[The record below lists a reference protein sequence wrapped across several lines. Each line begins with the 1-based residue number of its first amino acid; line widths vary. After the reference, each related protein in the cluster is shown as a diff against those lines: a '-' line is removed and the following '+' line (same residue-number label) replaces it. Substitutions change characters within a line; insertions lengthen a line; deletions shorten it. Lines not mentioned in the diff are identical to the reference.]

1 MKVVNKIM
9 IGIAVLCLLLC
20 GGILVF
26 ALNPDM
32 TSSLAQKLYGNTVDM
47 LPGTEETG
55 EGQTSGNGNISV
67 TLPNGMPGEMNGYVA
82 PSMDQMQIPED
93 VSGRTGFTPVQ
104 PEEQQIPDQEAQ
116 NLKETLGSGETGEG
130 LSFSAEEYPYYQMLS
145 ENQQSVYRQIYAN
158 AQNLTEK
165 FAPEKT
171 VSASDVKTAFEA
183 VIGDHPEMFWL
194 ETGYSSKYLA
204 NGQCVEIDLKYNG
217 TADDLESAKQRF
229 DAAAQN
235 LITGAASLD
244 SNYEKEKYVHDALA
258 SAVTYDLTADMNQ
271 SAYSALVNG
280 KSVCAGYAR
289 AYQYLLQQLGI
300 PCYYCTGY
308 SGGDHA
314 WNIVKLEDGYY
325 NVDVTWDDAAAIRYD
340 YFNKTDADFA
350 STHVRQNLS
359 VYLPACNGTAYR
371 QENTTGAAGTGQPS
385 EAGGATPDP
394 DAGTTP
400 SGGQTDGSVTDPG
413 QQGDGT
419 QEPEQPGNSLS
430 DYINPD
436 PQEPLRY
443 PSGNTAGSAGNT
455 TAAATPEPRADA
467 LTDLS
472 SYYEDCRKQL
482 TGLGSGDQH
491 FDNVVPK
498 SLWSTIEQ
506 SYHTGA
512 YEQGYVVDVLKN
524 LGMEYFAI
532 QLQLVDI
539 GDGYYRVYHNVV
551 TY

>member
-47 LPGTEETG
+47 PPGTEETG

-171 VSASDVKTAFEA
+171 VSASDVKIAFEA

-204 NGQCVEIDLKYNG
+204 NGQCVEIDLKYNS

-314 WNIVKLEDGYY
+314 WNIVKLDDGYY

>member
-1 MKVVNKIM
+1 MKIVNKIM

-26 ALNPDM
+26 ALNPNM
-32 TSSLAQKLYGNTVDM
+32 TSSLAQKLYGNTVDTTT
-47 LPGTEETG
+47 GTEETG

-93 VSGRTGFTPVQ
+93 VSGKTGFTPVQ

-116 NLKETLGSGETGEG
+116 NLEETLGSGETGEG
-130 LSFSAEEYPYYQMLS
+130 LSFSAEQYPYYQMLS
-145 ENQQSVYRQIYAN
+145 EDQQSVYRQIYAN

-183 VIGDHPEMFWL
+183 VIGDHPELFWM

-204 NGQCVEIDLKYNG
+204 NGQCVEIDLKYNS
-217 TADDLESAKQRF
+217 TANDLENAKQKF
-229 DAAAQN
+229 DVAAQN
-235 LITGAASLD
+235 LISGATNPGSD
-244 SNYEKEKYVHDALA
+244 YEKEKYVHDALA
-258 SAVTYDLTADMNQ
+258 AAVTYDLTADMNQ

-308 SGGDHA
+308 SGGNHA
-314 WNIVKLEDGYY
+314 WNIVKLDDGYY
-325 NVDVTWDDAAAIRYD
+325 NVDVTWDDATTIRYD

-371 QENTTGAAGTGQPS
+371 QENTTGAADPGQPS
-385 EAGGATPDP
+385 DASAATPDP
-394 DAGTTP
+394 GAGTTP
-400 SGGQTDGSVTDPG
+400 SGNPTDGNVTDPG

-419 QEPEQPGNSLS
+419 QDPEQSGGSLS
-430 DYINPD
+430 GYINPD

-443 PSGNTAGSAGNT
+443 PSGNTAGSEGDT
-455 TAAATPEPRADA
+455 TATATPEPRADA

-472 SYYEDCRKQL
+472 SYYEDCKKQL
-482 TGLGSGDQH
+482 TDLGSGDQH

-506 SYHTGA
+506 SYNTGA

>member
-1 MKVVNKIM
+1 M

-47 LPGTEETG
+47 PPGTEETG

-171 VSASDVKTAFEA
+171 VSASDVKIAFEA

-204 NGQCVEIDLKYNG
+204 NGQCVEIDLKYNS

>member
-1 MKVVNKIM
+1 M

-47 LPGTEETG
+47 PPGPEETG

-93 VSGRTGFTPVQ
+93 VSGKTGFTPIQ
-104 PEEQQIPDQEAQ
+104 PEEQQIPDQEAK
-116 NLKETLGSGETGEG
+116 NLEETLGSGETGEG

-171 VSASDVKTAFEA
+171 VSASDVKIAFEA

-194 ETGYSSKYLA
+194 ETGYSSKYLV
-204 NGQCVEIDLKYNG
+204 NGQCVEIDLKYNS

-314 WNIVKLEDGYY
+314 WNIVKLDDGYY
-325 NVDVTWDDAAAIRYD
+325 NVDVTWDDANTLRYD

-371 QENTTGAAGTGQPS
+371 QADTTTTGAADSGQPS
-385 EAGGATPDP
+385 QGNAATPNP
-394 DAGTTP
+394 NGGSANPGDAANGN
-400 SGGQTDGSVTDPG
+400 GTDPG
-413 QQGDGT
+413 QPGDGST
-419 QEPEQPGNSLS
+419 DPEQPGNSLS
-430 DYINPD
+430 DYINPN

-506 SYHTGA
+506 SYNTGA

-524 LGMEYFAI
+524 LGMDYFAI
-532 QLQLVDI
+532 QLQLVDL

>member
-1 MKVVNKIM
+1 M

-26 ALNPDM
+26 ALNPNM

-47 LPGTEETG
+47 PPGTEETG

-171 VSASDVKTAFEA
+171 VSASDVKIAFEA

-204 NGQCVEIDLKYNG
+204 NGQCVEIDLKYNS

>member
-26 ALNPDM
+26 ALNPNM
-32 TSSLAQKLYGNTVDM
+32 TSSLAQKLYGNTVDIP
-47 LPGTEETG
+47 LGTEETG

-171 VSASDVKTAFEA
+171 VSASDVKIAFEA

-204 NGQCVEIDLKYNG
+204 NGQCVEIDLKYNS

>member
-47 LPGTEETG
+47 PPGTEETG

-171 VSASDVKTAFEA
+171 VSASDVKIAFEA

-204 NGQCVEIDLKYNG
+204 NGQCVEIDLKYNS

-325 NVDVTWDDAAAIRYD
+325 NVDVTWDDAAAIRYE

-419 QEPEQPGNSLS
+419 QEPEQSGNSLS

-498 SLWSTIEQ
+498 SLWSTIER